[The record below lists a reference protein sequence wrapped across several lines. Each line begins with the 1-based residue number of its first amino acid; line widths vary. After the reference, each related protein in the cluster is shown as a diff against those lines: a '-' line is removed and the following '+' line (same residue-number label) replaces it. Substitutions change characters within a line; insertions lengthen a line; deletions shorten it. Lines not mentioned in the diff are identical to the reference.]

1 MSNGN
6 KESFVIE
13 CPFSK
18 MCPVRVKFS
27 WNKQKGYFSR
37 ESSFAIFHDHCVQRI
52 DLDGVDEE
60 TIVEARAL
68 VRQSNK
74 KITASELAEQCK
86 IKHWEATILI
96 KTTLLTEFYEL
107 PDAKWTFIS
116 FIYLISKCFFSVQQ
130 DHVIVGFGLAA
141 IKGRNASDNGDLQYK
156 G

>member
-1 MSNGN
+1 M
-6 KESFVIE
+6 IE

-107 PDAKWTFIS
+107 PDEMSTQNFMS
-116 FIYLISKCFFSVQQ
+116 EQLQQ
-130 DHVIVGFGLAA
+130 SGL
-141 IKGRNASDNGDLQYK
+141 S
-156 G
+156 